1 MTLRAGGQTA
11 HESSY
16 GTHYGTQEVN
26 HGRNSG
32 LQATS
37 MCYIGFGS
45 DLTMAGT
52 ARGRLVYR
60 YGPVTKSKLC

>member
-11 HESSY
+11 HESS
-16 GTHYGTQEVN
+16 YGTQEVN

-60 YGPVTKSKLC
+60 YGPVTKSKLSYY